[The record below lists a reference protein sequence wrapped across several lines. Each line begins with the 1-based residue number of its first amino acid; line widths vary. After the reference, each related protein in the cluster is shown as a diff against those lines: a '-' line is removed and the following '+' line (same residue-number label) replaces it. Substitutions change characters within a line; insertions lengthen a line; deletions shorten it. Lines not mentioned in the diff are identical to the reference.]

1 MAALPRTPG
10 QPATRAGQPGFTLAF
25 DVYVVSQRLKVLLSE
40 AMADAPLTPDQF
52 AVYSVVREDGPATQT
67 RLAEALGM
75 PVTTFADYVRSMERR
90 GHLLRVP
97 DPSDRRA
104 SQLTLTETGIDAH
117 QQSQVPFAEA
127 HRRLEAALTVPV
139 ESVATMLAE
148 LGAAIDSAIDS

>member
-1 MAALPRTPG
+1 MVALPRTPS
-10 QPATRAGQPGFTLAF
+10 QPATRARQPGFTLAF
-25 DVYVVSQRLKVLLSE
+25 DVYVISQRLKVLLSE

-52 AVYSVVREDGPATQT
+52 AVYSVVREDAPATQT

-90 GHLLRVP
+90 GHIVRVP

-104 SQLTLTETGIDAH
+104 SLLTLSAAGIEAH
-117 QQSQVPFAEA
+117 ERSQVPFLEA

-139 ESVATMLAE
+139 EAVATMLEE
-148 LGAAIDSAIDS
+148 LGVAIDGAIDQ

>member
-1 MAALPRTPG
+1 MAAPERPPG
-10 QPATRAGQPGFTLAF
+10 QPATRAHQPGFTLAF
-25 DVYVVSQRLKVLLSE
+25 DVYVVSQRLKVLLTE

-90 GHLLRVP
+90 GHIVRVP

-104 SQLTLTETGIDAH
+104 SLLTLNAAGIEAH
-117 QQSQVPFAEA
+117 ERSQIPFAEA

-139 ESVATMLAE
+139 ESVATTLAE
-148 LGAAIDSAIDS
+148 LGAAIDSATHP